1 MKFNRIN
8 QPHYQTRS
16 IGHILK
22 NKQEKKQTNVF
33 SRDYMINHNEGLIKM
48 KMRMKMKNGP
58 NIYGINKPWSRY
70 GHKYSR
76 YLKCLYYD
84 AYIYYAIRKRHL
96 KLNSWK
102 S

>member
-1 MKFNRIN
+1 M
-8 QPHYQTRS
+8 
-16 IGHILK
+16 
-22 NKQEKKQTNVF
+22 
-33 SRDYMINHNEGLIKM
+33 KM
-48 KMRMKMKNGP
+48 KMKMKNRP
-58 NIYGINKPWSRY
+58 NRYGINKPWSRY

>member
-1 MKFNRIN
+1 
-8 QPHYQTRS
+8 
-16 IGHILK
+16 
-22 NKQEKKQTNVF
+22 
-33 SRDYMINHNEGLIKM
+33 MINHNEM
-48 KMRMKMKNGP
+48 KMKMKNIP
-58 NIYGINKPWSRY
+58 HRYGINKPWSRH

-84 AYIYYAIRKRHL
+84 AYIYYAIRKQHL